1 MFDVIIIKIKE
12 IFNLVNIYQATYDDG
27 IYKVYLMAYCLEVVR

>member
-12 IFNLVNIYQATYDDG
+12 IFNLVNIYQATYDE
-27 IYKVYLMAYCLEVVR
+27 AYTKYI